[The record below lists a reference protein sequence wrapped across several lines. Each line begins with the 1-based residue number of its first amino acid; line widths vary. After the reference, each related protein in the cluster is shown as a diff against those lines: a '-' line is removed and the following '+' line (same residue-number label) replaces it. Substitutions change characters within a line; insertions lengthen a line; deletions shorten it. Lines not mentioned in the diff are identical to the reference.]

1 MNESENQRPEDRVQ
15 PFVRP
20 DPILPTGRHPFMRKS
35 DEYGQRIILKMN
47 RPQTLPQFTGQI
59 LVRML
64 PVLEHYGPWEIV
76 RVEEGFMEYMDG
88 DPADPEEWECW
99 ADLVC
104 CGS

>member
-1 MNESENQRPEDRVQ
+1 MNE
-15 PFVRP
+15 
-20 DPILPTGRHPFMRKS
+20 L
-35 DEYGQRIILKMN
+35 ILKMN

-88 DPADPEEWECW
+88 EPADPEEWECW
-99 ADLVC
+99 ADL
-104 CGS
+104 STFSFNSNNHPPQRQPA